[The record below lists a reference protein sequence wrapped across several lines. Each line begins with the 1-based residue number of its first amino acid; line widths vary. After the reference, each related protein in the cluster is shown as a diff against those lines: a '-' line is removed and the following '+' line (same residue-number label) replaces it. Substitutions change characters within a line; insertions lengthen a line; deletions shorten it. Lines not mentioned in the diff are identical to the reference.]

1 MRKLFLLSIVLLCC
15 NVLTAQ
21 EFNATVSINHSQI
34 GNSNRQVFKTL
45 ETALKDFIN
54 NTKWTSKNFGNNE
67 KIDCNFFLNVTAY
80 DNNVIS
86 GTLQVQSSRI
96 IYNSTYTSP
105 LLNFND
111 KDISFT
117 YTEFENLNY
126 NPNSFDSNLMGLVG
140 YYVNIILGLDADS
153 FSKNGGTAYF
163 QNASGIVS
171 MAQQSGYKGWAQ
183 GDGSNNRYFLVND
196 IMSSSNDSFREAMF
210 IYHFDGLDKMAD
222 QAKKGKEGVIT
233 SIETLSK
240 LYAVRPN
247 AFLLR
252 IFFDAKADEIVSIF
266 SGGPD
271 VNKQK
276 TLETLNKISP
286 LNSAKW
292 SKL

>member
-1 MRKLFLLSIVLLCC
+1 MRKIFLISIVLLCC
-15 NVLTAQ
+15 NALFAQ

-67 KIDCNFFLNVTAY
+67 KIDCNFFLNVTSY

-126 NPNSFDSNLMGLVG
+126 NPNSFDSNLMGLIG

-252 IFFDAKADEIVSIF
+252 IFFDAKAEEIVSIF

>member
-1 MRKLFLLSIVLLCC
+1 MRKLFLLSIVLLFC
-15 NVLTAQ
+15 NALSAQ
-21 EFNATVSINHSQI
+21 EFNASVSINHSQI

-54 NTKWTSKNFGNNE
+54 NTKWTSKNFGSNE
-67 KIDCNFFLNVTAY
+67 KIDCNFFLNVTSY

-222 QAKKGKEGVIT
+222 QTKKGKEGVMT

-252 IFFDAKADEIVSIF
+252 IFFDAKSDEIVSIF